1 MEEIR
6 QYSVYK
12 HFKGGLY
19 QVLGFCKDSET
30 LAELVIYQNLRD
42 TSQIWTR
49 EINDFVARVQL
60 DTGEVLNR
68 FERVPTE
75 QDLFNLGWQLVRV
88 ES

>member
-12 HFKGGLY
+12 HFKGGIY
-19 QVLGFCKDSET
+19 QVLGFCKDSDS
-30 LAELVIYQNLRD
+30 LADLVIYQNLRD

-49 EINDFVARVQL
+49 EMNDFVSRV
-60 DTGEVLNR
+60 EVENGQILNR
-68 FERVPTE
+68 FERIKTE
-75 QDLFNLGWQLVRV
+75 QDLLSLGWQLVRV